1 MTYQV
6 SPAVQFDLS
15 EDQSAILSGLEQL
28 IGSLNIEAPKDPVV
42 SAYSQ
47 PLDDELTAG
56 GFFEITQQ
64 EGFGLLDGALIVEAL
79 AKLPVSVEAA
89 ATILVAPAFL
99 EDAGRRPVALVSGS
113 AAVPARFL
121 PMAKTLLV
129 DKGDDVLRI
138 DIPEGAV
145 EEVETLFAY
154 PYGRLKNPE
163 ALPAVS
169 LGASR
174 VAELRR
180 RWRVAIAVEAAG
192 LMQSALDTVLEHVKT
207 RQQFGRPIGSFQAIQ
222 HRLVMAAEQGQAT
235 RWLALRAAW
244 SDSDADAAIAAT
256 YAQDATP
263 KFANDLHQ
271 FCGAMG
277 LTLEFPLHHWTYRL
291 RALLGEL
298 GGSSGSALAAADAVW
313 VKAS

>member
-1 MTYQV
+1 M
-6 SPAVQFDLS
+6 QFDLS

-47 PLDDELTAG
+47 PLDDELVAG

-89 ATILVAPAFL
+89 TSILIAPFFL

-113 AAVPARFL
+113 AAAPARFL

-129 DKGDDVLRI
+129 DAGDDVLRI

-154 PYGRLKNPE
+154 PYGKLKNPE

-169 LGASR
+169 LGAGR

-180 RWRVAIAVEAAG
+180 RWRMAIAVEAAG

-222 HRLVMAAEQGQAT
+222 HRLVMAAEQGQAV

-244 SDSDADAAIAAT
+244 SDSEVDAAIAAT
-256 YAQDATP
+256 FAQDATP
-263 KFANDLHQ
+263 RFCNDLHQ

-298 GGSSGSALAAADAVW
+298 GGASGSAVAAANAAWGDA
-313 VKAS
+313 A